1 MNYML
6 DKINV
11 LENKE
16 AILNGAKEIVDNLL
30 TNEKLDKNEKLM
42 TIELAMAQ
50 LNYELYNISGDTIEE
65 KDKDK

>member
-11 LENKE
+11 LENKD
-16 AILNGAKEIVDNLL
+16 AILKGAEEIVKGLL
-30 TNEKLDKNEKLM
+30 ENEQLDKSEKLM

-50 LNYELYNISGDTIEE
+50 LNYELYHISGDNKEE
-65 KDKDK
+65 MPK

>member
-30 TNEKLDKNEKLM
+30 ANEKLDKSEKLM

-50 LNYELYNISGDTIEE
+50 LNYELYNISGDAIEE

>member
-16 AILNGAKEIVDNLL
+16 AILKGAEEIVNNLL
-30 TNEKLDKNEKLM
+30 NNEKLDKSEKLM
-42 TIELAMAQ
+42 TIELAMAE
-50 LNYELYNISGDTIEE
+50 LNYKLYNISGDNEE
-65 KDKDK
+65 MPK